1 LRDVSIGQ
9 VEGEGGIL
17 VIRAHGNCRDW
28 NGITYRRGMSAANV
42 GSRALSMNV
51 ATIPP
56 GGVARA
62 HIHDGFELM
71 LYIMKGR
78 VRHEYGEGLAKSVEN
93 GAGDFIFIAPGVPH
107 EVFNMSDTE
116 EVQAVVARSAADEWE
131 RIIPYERG

>member
-1 LRDVSIGQ
+1 
-9 VEGEGGIL
+9 
-17 VIRAHGNCRDW
+17 
-28 NGITYRRGMSAANV
+28 
-42 GSRALSMNV
+42 
-51 ATIPP
+51 
-56 GGVARA
+56 
-62 HIHDGFELM
+62 M